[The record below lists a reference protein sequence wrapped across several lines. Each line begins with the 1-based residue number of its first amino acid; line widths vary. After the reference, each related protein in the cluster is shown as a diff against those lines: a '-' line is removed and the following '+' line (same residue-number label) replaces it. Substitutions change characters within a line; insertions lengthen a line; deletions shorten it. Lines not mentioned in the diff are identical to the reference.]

1 MARNR
6 SVLDQDVHVTELTS
20 FQLIIGICIALIVCL
35 VCFLLG
41 VVVGRSENSLHIG
54 ASLLAPNAPAES
66 SGTNGNNA
74 PPASS
79 VASTVP
85 ATGQQTWPQVPTSP
99 LVKSQAPADA
109 VPRSTSLPAPPPRGA
124 TARDVPIPMAPPAP
138 SPAAS
143 GMPETALKTT
153 TQPIVTMPEST
164 TAEIPAAK
172 AQPPASSIP
181 STEKKPSPALPAP
194 ATAPAPSASTGSAR
208 SGKRFTVQVVAYDV
222 KNREQAENY
231 KKLLEANSD
240 LRAEIVPSED
250 GKYMRV
256 FIGDY
261 ATREEANKARQDLQ
275 KRAGFKEC
283 FVKERS

>member
-1 MARNR
+1 
-6 SVLDQDVHVTELTS
+6 
-20 FQLIIGICIALIVCL
+20 
-35 VCFLLG
+35 
-41 VVVGRSENSLHIG
+41 
-54 ASLLAPNAPAES
+54 
-66 SGTNGNNA
+66 
-74 PPASS
+74 
-79 VASTVP
+79 
-85 ATGQQTWPQVPTSP
+85 
-99 LVKSQAPADA
+99 
-109 VPRSTSLPAPPPRGA
+109 
-124 TARDVPIPMAPPAP
+124 
-138 SPAAS
+138 
-143 GMPETALKTT
+143 MPETALKTT